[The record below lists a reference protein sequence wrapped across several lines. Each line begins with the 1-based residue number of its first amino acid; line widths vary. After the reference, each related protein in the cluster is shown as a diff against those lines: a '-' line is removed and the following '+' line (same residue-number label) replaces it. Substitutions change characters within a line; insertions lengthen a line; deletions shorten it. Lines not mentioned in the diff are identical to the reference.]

1 MAATETESPQLAEVD
16 NAATSSKR
24 KADVEEIEVDVNA
37 PEPPSKR
44 ARRALKKGKSLPT
57 KPSSDDEK
65 EDKDEQK
72 DGKDKVRSEHG
83 VWIGNL
89 PFRLTG
95 AELRAWLIDN
105 AGGVITEESITRVK
119 LPTVKDANRRKDEKP
134 ANKGFAYVDFV
145 DIGAKVAAIALSET
159 ELTGRKLLIK
169 DAKSFEGRPAKE
181 KEPEATAGK
190 AEGKSD
196 AKADQRLEANTSR
209 KVFVGNLSFKTTEDD
224 LIRNFEKC
232 GEIEWAKLATF
243 EDSGKC
249 KGYGWVKFKEPEAA
263 AWAVKGFVKIKEQ
276 VETEDDFRDDKSDNE
291 AEDEEKEKEK
301 SNQKQFK
308 TRKWWVNR
316 MLGRELK
323 LELAEDDRVRYKKR
337 FGKDAPKRADDTSR
351 PPRRSRPDERDDSRG
366 VKSSEPAPFKAAEDI
381 AVARLT
387 GGLVQHTGTKVT
399 LDQALSQFRSSP
411 LSSTITYTLHFE
423 PYQLSPSF
431 PPGSIDKKQWY
442 FEHKHKGSVDA
453 EDAFQSQLRRRAEPV
468 GIELRFDGVM
478 GNTLHAHRVI
488 QYFQQSKGPETVNK
502 LIDALY
508 VRYFEQGLH
517 PSEDDVL
524 VESCVEAGIPED
536 EAMEVVL
543 DKELGLGEVQTR
555 LNEIKR
561 DVDAVPVI
569 TFEGKKRD
577 ITLIGSKEV
586 EEYLKVLDRIARES
600 T

>member
-1 MAATETESPQLAEVD
+1 MAVTETETPQLAEVD
-16 NAATSSKR
+16 NVATSSKR

-44 ARRALKKGKSLPT
+44 ARRALKKGKALPT

-72 DGKDKVRSEHG
+72 DGKEKVRSEHG

-95 AELRAWLIDN
+95 AELRTWLIDN

-134 ANKGFAYVDFV
+134 ANKGFAYVDFA
-145 DIGAKVAAIALSET
+145 DIGAKVAAIALSES

-181 KEPEATAGK
+181 PEPEAATGK
-190 AEGKSD
+190 SDGKSD
-196 AKADQRLEANTSR
+196 AKTDQRQDANASR
-209 KVFVGNLSFKTTEDD
+209 KVFVGNLSFKVTEDD

-263 AWAVKGFVKIKEQ
+263 AWAVKGFVKIKER
-276 VETEDDFRDDKSDNE
+276 VETEDDFRDDKSEDE
-291 AEDEEKEKEK
+291 AEDEDSKDKKDK
-301 SNQKQFK
+301 SSANQKQFK

-337 FGKDAPKRADDTSR
+337 FGKDAPKRPDDTSR

-366 VKSSEPAPFKAAEDI
+366 TKSSEPAPFKAAEDI

-387 GGLVQHTGTKVT
+387 GGLVEHTGTKV
-399 LDQALSQFRSSP
+399 
-411 LSSTITYTLHFE
+411 
-423 PYQLSPSF
+423 
-431 PPGSIDKKQWY
+431 
-442 FEHKHKGSVDA
+442 V
-453 EDAFQSQLRRRAEPV
+453 
-468 GIELRFDGVM
+468 FD
-478 GNTLHAHRVI
+478 
-488 QYFQQSKGPETVNK
+488 
-502 LIDALY
+502 
-508 VRYFEQGLH
+508 
-517 PSEDDVL
+517 
-524 VESCVEAGIPED
+524 
-536 EAMEVVL
+536 
-543 DKELGLGEVQTR
+543 
-555 LNEIKR
+555 
-561 DVDAVPVI
+561 
-569 TFEGKKRD
+569 
-577 ITLIGSKEV
+577 
-586 EEYLKVLDRIARES
+586 
-600 T
+600 